1 MCLTDEENVMPYVK
15 WNQTKYHIVDAFTPD
30 GTRIKDG
37 RVTAIPVGNQTE
49 GGPAYTMCGR
59 AIPDDNVV
67 FERLPDGVDQ
77 YHDVCSPCFA
87 GPGIPKVPDTRK
99 ASDSQI
105 APSRSGDAS
114 NKTHD
119 ELLSK
124 VRQRQNEAAREM
136 FGPNA
141 SSPED

>member
-1 MCLTDEENVMPYVK
+1 MHYVK
-15 WNQTKYHIVDAFTPD
+15 WNETKYHIVDEFKPD
-30 GTRIKDG
+30 STRFKDG
-37 RVTAIPVGNQTE
+37 RVTAIPVGNQPE

-59 AIPDDNVV
+59 TIPADNIV
-67 FERLPDGVDQ
+67 FERLPEGVDQ

-87 GPGIPKVPDTRK
+87 GPGIRKVPDTRK
-99 ASDSQI
+99 TSESQI
-105 APSRSGDAS
+105 ARSQSSDAS

-119 ELLSK
+119 ELLNK

-136 FGPNA
+136 FGPNP